1 MRCGAFGD
9 YYTALAAAGGIC
21 AALVGRQA
29 TGKGQRV
36 LASLLRTW
44 NSKLRTILTSD
55 LPCDHWGQQ
64 LEIEL
69 AELPAD
75 DVLILGR
82 PFTLSQ
88 LREAIAN
95 LLFRE
100 VKGRGWWRSLRRG
113 LER

>member
-1 MRCGAFGD
+1 ME
-9 YYTALAAAGGIC
+9 
-21 AALVGRQA
+21 V
-29 TGKGQRV
+29 
-36 LASLLRTW
+36 
-44 NSKLRTILTSD
+44 
-55 LPCDHWGQQ
+55 
-64 LEIEL
+64 EL

-100 VKGRGWWRSLRRG
+100 VKAVDGGG
-113 LER
+113 V